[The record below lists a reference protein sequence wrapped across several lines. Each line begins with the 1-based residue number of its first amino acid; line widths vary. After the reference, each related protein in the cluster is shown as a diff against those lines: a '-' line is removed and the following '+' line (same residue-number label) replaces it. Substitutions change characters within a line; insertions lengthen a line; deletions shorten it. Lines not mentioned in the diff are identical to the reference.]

1 MEPTQRKII
10 YIIISIFCVFAVLAA
25 VVDQISISSGSKNK
39 ISSENTVEEE
49 KQAQIKQDFNSM
61 FDNTVH
67 YNNYDTSSIKKQVV
81 GKDIVYSVYDIEETK
96 ANKYEVD
103 IHLPLINI
111 DNDVAS
117 SFNSTTQEV
126 FANKATEVLN
136 NTGDTAI
143 IYSVNYTGFVSGDI
157 LSVILK
163 STLKEPE
170 NPQRVIVKTYNYNLK
185 TNKEV
190 SILDAIKQKGT
201 TQDVVKDKI
210 KVQIV
215 NAIQEA
221 KSIEASGYGTYSRDI
236 NSSIYD
242 LENVSEFFFKDDGTL
257 YIVYAYGNSN
267 YTSELDIIKI

>member
-1 MEPTQRKII
+1 M
-10 YIIISIFCVFAVLAA
+10 YI
-25 VVDQISISSGSKNK
+25 
-39 ISSENTVEEE
+39 
-49 KQAQIKQDFNSM
+49 
-61 FDNTVH
+61 
-67 YNNYDTSSIKKQVV
+67 
-81 GKDIVYSVYDIEETK
+81 
-96 ANKYEVD
+96 
-103 IHLPLINI
+103 
-111 DNDVAS
+111 
-117 SFNSTTQEV
+117 
-126 FANKATEVLN
+126 
-136 NTGDTAI
+136 
-143 IYSVNYTGFVSGDI
+143 
-157 LSVILK
+157 
-163 STLKEPE
+163 
-170 NPQRVIVKTYNYNLK
+170 NLK

-190 SILDAIKQKGT
+190 SILDAIKQKGI

>member
-96 ANKYEVD
+96 ADKYEVD

-136 NTGDTAI
+136 NTSDTAI

-190 SILDAIKQKGT
+190 SILDAIKQKGI
-201 TQDVVKDKI
+201 TQDVVKTK
-210 KVQIV
+210 
-215 NAIQEA
+215 
-221 KSIEASGYGTYSRDI
+221 
-236 NSSIYD
+236 
-242 LENVSEFFFKDDGTL
+242 
-257 YIVYAYGNSN
+257 
-267 YTSELDIIKI
+267 